1 MPNLVLIITHGHLAE
16 GLLDSAAMICG
27 QVDAARS
34 LSYDV
39 GASPEDLERQ
49 VDELLSDCG
58 EDNQLLFL
66 TDLPGGTPSRVA
78 AKHAAHGNAEAV
90 TGVNLPMVIEVI
102 QAAKRRDITSLA
114 SLAVEKGRDGVIDI
128 GRQIR
133 TALSHGDEGT
143 HA

>member
-1 MPNLVLIITHGHLAE
+1 MPNLVLIITHGHLGE

-27 QVDAARS
+27 QVDVARS
-34 LSYDV
+34 LSYNA
-39 GASPEDLERQ
+39 GTSPEDLDRQ
-49 VDELLSDCG
+49 VDELLSECG

-66 TDLPGGTPSRVA
+66 TDLPGGTPSRIA
-78 AKHAAHGNAEAV
+78 AKFAAQGHAEAV

-102 QAAKRRDITSLA
+102 QAAERRDIASLA

-133 TALSHGDEGT
+133 AALSEEGT
-143 HA
+143 RS